1 MNLRPQRRLAARLL
15 KVGESRVWMDFN
27 YEPEI
32 ELATTA
38 NDVRKLI
45 HDGVIR
51 RRPESGVSRA
61 RARYV
66 AYQRKRGL
74 RRGHGRR
81 KGAKTARLPPKREWI
96 YRVRAQRRYLKKLR
110 DKGYLSRKDYRRLY
124 RQVKGGFYRSVSHLR
139 LTIREQGL
147 LREAGQT
154 WTK

>member
-27 YEPEI
+27 KEPEI

-38 NDVRKLI
+38 NDIRKLI
-45 HDGVIR
+45 HDGAIR
-51 RRPESGVSRA
+51 ARPERGVSRA
-61 RARYV
+61 RARFI
-66 AYQRKRGL
+66 AYQRKKGL
-74 RRGHGRR
+74 RKGYGRR
-81 KGAKTARLPPKREWI
+81 KGTKGARLSQKRSWI
-96 YRVRAQRRYLKKLR
+96 YRVRAQRRYLRKLR
-110 DKGYLSRKDYRRLY
+110 DKGYLNRKDYRRLY

-147 LREAGQT
+147 LQQAGRT